1 MNRLDQKIASLKQQ
15 QRSGLVC
22 YFTAGDPDYAT
33 SLSLISQL
41 GENGADIIEIG
52 MPFSDPVADGEVIQA
67 AHIRALQ
74 SGQNL
79 KKTLKL
85 VKEVREKDNDTP
97 IVLMG
102 YLNPLLQYGMQQFIQ
117 DAKGWVDALLIVD
130 LPYEYQ
136 AEYLDL
142 IKANEMHF
150 ICLTAPS
157 TPDQRLAKIAENA
170 SGFLYHVSENGVTG
184 MQLHQQN
191 QLDHKIQS
199 LKSYFNIPVGIGF
212 GIKSVEQVRAL
223 SGKADLV
230 IIGSALVDTLAKE
243 GVEATLQKVRTFAD
257 AL

>member
-1 MNRLDQKIASLKQQ
+1 MNRLDKKAAVLKQQ

-22 YFTAGDPDYAT
+22 YFTAGDPDYQT
-33 SLSLISQL
+33 SLDLICQL
-41 GENGADIIEIG
+41 GQNGADIIEIG

-74 SGQNL
+74 SGQTL
-79 KKTLKL
+79 KKTLQL
-85 VKEVREKDNDTP
+85 VKQARDKDNETP

-102 YLNPLLQYGMQQFIQ
+102 YLNPLLQYGVEKFIQ
-117 DAKGWVDALLIVD
+117 DAKGIVDALLIVD

-136 AEYLDL
+136 SEYLDL
-142 IKANEMHF
+142 IQANDMHF

-157 TPDQRLAKIAENA
+157 TPDTRLAQIAKNA

-191 QLDHKIQS
+191 QLDQKIQK

-212 GIKSVEQVRAL
+212 GIKSVEQIQAL

-230 IIGSALVDTLAKE
+230 IIGSALVQTLADE
-243 GVEATLQKVRTFAD
+243 GVEKTLQKVKSFAE